1 MFNKIGKFI
10 LSIILFLKKFIL
22 KLIENIN
29 NLCMFCAICGIL
41 YSPLLFLDAEN
52 YFDIAKFCLIFLF
65 FAIDVLMIGRK

>member
-1 MFNKIGKFI
+1 MSNKIGKFI

-41 YSPLLFLDAEN
+41 YSPLLFLEAEN

>member
-10 LSIILFLKKFIL
+10 LSIILFLKNFIL

-29 NLCMFCAICGIL
+29 NVCMFCAICGIL
-41 YSPLLFLDAEN
+41 YSPLLFLKAEN

-65 FAIDVLMIGRK
+65 FTIDVLMIGRK